1 MIKRTTLCY
10 IENDGAYLLLHRVK
24 KKNDVNEGKWVGIGG
39 HFLDGES
46 ADACLVREVREETG
60 ITLTDY
66 RFAGKIRF
74 EAPPWPSEIM
84 YLYHATIPTR
94 PALAE
99 CNEGVLAWVD
109 KKEALSLP
117 MWEGDR
123 VFFSLM
129 EKGGDPFSLLLRY
142 EGEALT
148 ESRLGGEELFADE
161 QG

>member
-10 IENDGAYLLLHRVK
+10 IEHGGAYLLLHRVK

-39 HFLDGES
+39 HFLEGE
-46 ADACLVREVREETG
+46 APDECLVREVREEAG
-60 ITLTDY
+60 IDLTDY

-74 EAPPWPSEIM
+74 EAPPWPSEVM
-84 YLYHATIPTR
+84 YLYRATVAER
-94 PALAE
+94 PPLLD

-109 KKEALSLP
+109 KREALSLP

-129 EKGGDPFSLLLRY
+129 EERTEPFSLLLRY
-142 EGEALT
+142 EGERLV
-148 ESRLGGEELFADE
+148 ESRLGGDELFADE
-161 QG
+161 